1 MFRVLRYCYS
11 CVVAGLIGMLAGM
24 VVQIYIYEFSDR
36 NAVLMQAAS
45 VFNELDELSFVVAF
59 VAAAV
64 FLYFCV
70 VIEYRRWSRMKH
82 NDEKIVRE
90 D

>member
-24 VVQIYIYEFSDR
+24 VGQIYIYEFSDR
-36 NAVLMQAAS
+36 NAVLMQAVS
-45 VFNELDELSFVVAF
+45 VFNELDELSFMVVL
-59 VAAAV
+59 VATAV
-64 FLYFCV
+64 LLYFCI
-70 VIEYRRWSRMKH
+70 VIEYRRWSRINQ

>member
-24 VVQIYIYEFSDR
+24 VGQIYIYEFSAR

-45 VFNELDELSFVVAF
+45 VFNELDELSFMVVF
-59 VAAAV
+59 VATAV
-64 FLYFCV
+64 LLYFCI
-70 VIEYRRWSRMKH
+70 VIEYRRWSRINQ